1 MVRQILTPW
10 SNVVTLNLPDSFI
23 GKTIEILAFDI
34 YEKENSS
41 TQDLKKEIEIF
52 YNSIKIN
59 MKGFKFNREEINERE

>member
-1 MVRQILTPW
+1 MVRQILTPL

-41 TQDLKKEIEIF
+41 KQDLKREIENF
-52 YNSIKIN
+52 YNSVKIN